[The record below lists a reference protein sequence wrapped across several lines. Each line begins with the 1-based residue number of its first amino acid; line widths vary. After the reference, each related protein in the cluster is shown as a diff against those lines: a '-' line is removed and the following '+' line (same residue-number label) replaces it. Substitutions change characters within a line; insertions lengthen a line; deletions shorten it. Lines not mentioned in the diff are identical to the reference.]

1 MSSIRIVIADDHP
14 VLRAGLKLLLEEE
27 PDMVVTA
34 TVATGIDAH
43 REVERGGVDVV
54 VFDLSM
60 PGGGLAC
67 LRELAALRAVRVV
80 VLTQHESRAYIDAA
94 LRDGAR
100 AYLSKRSTPEEIIA
114 AIRAVVAGNL
124 YVQASL
130 DYHPTQSRAQGA
142 VAIDSLSPRELQVL
156 GLVVRGHTNR
166 EIAEQLDVSVKT
178 IEGYRAR
185 VLEKLGART
194 RAELVEYAM
203 VAGLLPMAAE
213 PLEDN

>member
-1 MSSIRIVIADDHP
+1 M
-14 VLRAGLKLLLEEE
+14 E
-27 PDMVVTA
+27 VTA
-34 TVATGIDAH
+34 TVATGLDAQ
-43 REVERGGVDVV
+43 REVEGGEVDVV
-54 VFDLSM
+54 VFDFSM

-67 LRELAALRAVRVV
+67 LRELAARRNVRVV
-80 VLTQHESRAYIDAA
+80 VLSQYESRAYIDAA

-114 AIRAVVAGNL
+114 AIRAVFAGKL

-130 DYHPTQSRAQGA
+130 DYHPTQHRTQGA

-203 VAGLLPMAAE
+203 IAGLLPLAAE
-213 PLEDN
+213 PLEED

>member
-14 VLRAGLKLLLEEE
+14 VFRAGLKLLLEAQ
-27 PDMVVTA
+27 PDMVVAATA
-34 TVATGIDAH
+34 ATGIDAR
-43 REVERGGVDVV
+43 REVDRGGVDVV

-60 PGGGLAC
+60 PGGGLSC
-67 LRELAALRAVRVV
+67 LRDLAANRAVRVV
-80 VLTQHESRAYIDAA
+80 VLTQYESRAYVEAA

-114 AIRAVVAGNL
+114 AIRAVFAGNL
-124 YVQASL
+124 HVQPSL
-130 DYHPTQSRAQGA
+130 DYPPSQHRTQGPL
-142 VAIDSLSPRELQVL
+142 AIDSLSPRELQVL

-194 RAELVEYAM
+194 RAELVEYDM
-203 VAGLLPMAAE
+203 IAGLLPMAAE
-213 PLEDN
+213 PVEDD